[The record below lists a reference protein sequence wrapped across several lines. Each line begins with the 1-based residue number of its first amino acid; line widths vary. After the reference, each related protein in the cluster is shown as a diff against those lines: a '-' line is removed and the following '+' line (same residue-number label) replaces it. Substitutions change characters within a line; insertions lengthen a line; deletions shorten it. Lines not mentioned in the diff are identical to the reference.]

1 MGIPERH
8 SNHRFVYGLSWIATW
23 RLESADGPTSPV
35 LGLLPIAVLSTPS
48 AIACNLLGS
57 GLLYAMPLA
66 LLFLFIFLTDI
77 PGTPNEMLE
86 RGRQIVSDYPVRE
99 RREVHA
105 SFLADSAMAI
115 INPFMRITP
124 SIYYAENLILRG
136 GQEHN
141 VGNALPA
148 VLCGLFYLLAG
159 VFLGFSDFDVGQF
172 KALSLA
178 AVSPILFYIGIR
190 VVANSMVAGRSDNRA
205 GISPSTDS
213 IVTAALAIDYFYYLP
228 TAPAIILTPLI
239 NFQVAIPVA
248 ILVYWACY
256 ATRQENTTSTTF
268 TQADPKRQGAA
279 TRQQPQI
286 IAALGIASVVIL
298 LIWLATIYTQG
309 DLPAQDVCPMSPLV
323 STP

>member
-1 MGIPERH
+1 
-8 SNHRFVYGLSWIATW
+8 
-23 RLESADGPTSPV
+23 
-35 LGLLPIAVLSTPS
+35 
-48 AIACNLLGS
+48 
-57 GLLYAMPLA
+57 MPLA

-77 PGTPNEMLE
+77 PGTPYEMLE

-99 RREVHA
+99 PREVDA

-115 INPFMRITP
+115 INLFMRITP
-124 SIYYAENLILRG
+124 SIYYAENLVLRG

-190 VVANSMVAGRSDNRA
+190 VVANSMVAEYERSQNLIAGRSDNRA

-213 IVTAALAIDYFYYLP
+213 IVTAALAIDYFYYLV
-228 TAPAIILTPLI
+228 TAAAIILTPLI